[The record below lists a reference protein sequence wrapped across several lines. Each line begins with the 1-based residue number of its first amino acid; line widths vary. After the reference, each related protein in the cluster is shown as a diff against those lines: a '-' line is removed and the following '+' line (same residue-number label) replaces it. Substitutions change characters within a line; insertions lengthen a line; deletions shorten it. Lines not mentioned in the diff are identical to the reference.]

1 MMPMSIQFH
10 TGRRSRRPRRGVVY
24 IVVLSLGMLLT
35 VIGLALIASGRRAT
49 QSAAMTAD
57 ADEAA
62 VLAESGAEWGLAAIA
77 ANSNWRSAYTHNVEV
92 APLAMGRGTV
102 TYKLVSV
109 SGTSLSSGDVRLVGI
124 GRVGTAY
131 RAYGVRM
138 SGSGQT
144 LEILKTTAH
153 SGGNVSVTGNL
164 TLSGGALS
172 SNGNV
177 TVGSTVTVTGAI
189 EAINPGT
196 TGTVTG
202 GRTTLSASRAMPGDT
217 LENYRSRA
225 TTIAYSSIPS
235 GQINARVL
243 SSASNPF
250 GATNAEGIYYIRV
263 PASSTLTITRSRLV
277 ATLVVELDPGGRLT
291 TSAQFAWDSPRTDM
305 PALIVKGA
313 STGTVT
319 LGASTT
325 VLSELNNAT
334 NFNPPGTPNDSGV
347 TDSDTSDTY
356 PTEFHG
362 LLHVI
367 GAGVTTQMS
376 TNFVM
381 RGTAIVEGPLSIGS
395 GVKLTADPALF
406 SNPPSGY
413 THVANMNVAPGTWT
427 WEAASP

>member
-1 MMPMSIQFH
+1 
-10 TGRRSRRPRRGVVY
+10 VY

-35 VIGLALIASGRRAT
+35 VIGLALVASGRRAT
-49 QSAAMTAD
+49 RTAALLGD

-62 VLAESGAEWGLAAIA
+62 VLAESGVEWGIAALAA
-77 ANSNWRSAYTHNVEV
+77 NTNWRSAYTHNVEV
-92 APLAMGRGTV
+92 AARTLGRGTV
-102 TYKLVSV
+102 AFKLVSV

-131 RAYGVRM
+131 RAYAVRL
-138 SGSGQT
+138 SGTGAT
-144 LEILKTTAH
+144 LDVLKTTAH
-153 SGGNVSVTGNL
+153 SGGNVSVTANL

-177 TVGSTVTVTGAI
+177 TLGSNVTVTGAI

-202 GRTTLSASRAMPGDT
+202 GRTTLASARTMPGDT
-217 LENYRSRA
+217 LETYRTRA
-225 TTIAYSSIPS
+225 TTITYASLPS

-277 ATLVVELDPGGRLT
+277 ATLVVELDPGARVV

-305 PALIVKGA
+305 PALIVKGS

-319 LGASTT
+319 LGGSTT
-325 VLSELNNAT
+325 ALSELNNAT
-334 NFNPPGTPNDSGV
+334 NYNPPGTPNDAGV
-347 TDSDTSDTY
+347 SDNDTSDTY

-367 GAGVTTQMS
+367 GSGLTTQMS

-381 RGTAIVEGPLSIGS
+381 RGSAIVEGPLSIGS
-395 GVKLTADPALF
+395 GVKLTADPALYN
-406 SNPPSGY
+406 NPPSGY
-413 THVANMNVAPGTWT
+413 MQAANMSVTPGSWT
-427 WEAASP
+427 WEAASQ